1 MIALKIFITLVATVA
16 SFILYRM
23 GGSDAYNTK
32 WRDMGCPTVAFIA
45 LWLLEGFKLAYWWA
59 YLISFGLMF
68 GALTTYWNKKGASE
82 RFINFYL
89 HGLGI
94 SLALAP
100 YAYISHHWLGF
111 SFRVVILPLL
121 IGFWATKMN
130 RPVWKFRADVVNE
143 GGRGAWIQITLPLV
157 LI

>member
-1 MIALKIFITLVATVA
+1 MIALKIFLTLAAAVA

-32 WRDMGCPTVAFIA
+32 WRDMGCPTVLTLL
-45 LWLLEGFKLAYWWA
+45 LWCLNGIHWGYWWA
-59 YLISFGLMF
+59 YLLSFGLMF
-68 GALTTYWNKKGASE
+68 GALTTYWNKKGAPE

-94 SLALAP
+94 SLALVP
-100 YAYISHHWLGF
+100 YAYVSHHWLGF
-111 SFRVVILPLL
+111 GLRVALLPLL
-121 IGFWATKMN
+121 IGFWATYMN

-143 GGRGAWIQITLPLV
+143 GGRGAWIQLTLPLV